1 MSITRRGFLK
11 GSAAAAFAT
20 AFGCATKERP
30 EIRTVDHWVRPTRI
44 KSGTETTTIC
54 CFCGV
59 GCGAIVTTAMVDGHA
74 RVVNFEGNPDHPI
87 NQGAL
92 CSKGS
97 SLYQIPNAP
106 EFSLANEPLGNN
118 GARLANPLKRIAG
131 GTAWTEISWATAISE
146 IAAKIKSVRNQDVGV
161 EQTAPTR
168 SFVTTDLAART
179 VNRCETIYSMGG
191 AALDNEEC
199 YLLSKMMRSLGIVYL
214 EHQARI

>member
-20 AFGCATKERP
+20 AFGCATKDRP
-30 EIRTVDHWVRPTRI
+30 EIKTVDHWVRPARI
-44 KSGTETTTIC
+44 KSGTETTTVC

-59 GCGAIVTTAMVDGHA
+59 GCGAIVTTATIDG
-74 RVVNFEGNPDHPI
+74 VPKIVNLEGNPDHPI

-97 SLYQIPNAP
+97 ALSQIANAP

-118 GARLANPLKRIAG
+118 GARLANPMKRLPG
-131 GTAWTEISWATAISE
+131 GTAWTEITWATAISE
-146 IAAKIKSVRNQDVGV
+146 IAAKIKAVRNHNVATEAPGV
-161 EQTAPTR
+161 
-168 SFVTTDLAART
+168 SFVTDDSLGRR
-179 VNRCETIYSMGG
+179 VNRAETLYSLGG
-191 AALDNEEC
+191 ASLDNEEC
-199 YLLSKMMRSLGIVYL
+199 YLLSKMLRSLGIVYL